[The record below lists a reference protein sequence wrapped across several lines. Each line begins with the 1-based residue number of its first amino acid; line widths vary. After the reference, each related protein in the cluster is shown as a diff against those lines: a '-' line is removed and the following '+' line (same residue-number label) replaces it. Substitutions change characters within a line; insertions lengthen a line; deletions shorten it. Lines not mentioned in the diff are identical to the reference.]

1 MIRRPPKS
9 TRTDTLFPYTTLF
22 RSCGETSAPFGSEAA
37 AATNENEAVA
47 SAEGKGDGETVPVAP
62 SVPVGGEAADDTAG
76 AEPQQASAPKGEAV
90 ASLPLQRGF
99 YVADGTSCGQASNAT
114 LMQIGRAHV

>member
-1 MIRRPPKS
+1 MRRVS
-9 TRTDTLFPYTTLF
+9 LLL
-22 RSCGETSAPFGSEAA
+22 SIGLLAACGETSAPSGSEAA

-99 YVADGTSCGQASNAT
+99 RSEENTSELKS
-114 LMQIGRAHV
+114 LMRISDAVFCLKKKTKQR